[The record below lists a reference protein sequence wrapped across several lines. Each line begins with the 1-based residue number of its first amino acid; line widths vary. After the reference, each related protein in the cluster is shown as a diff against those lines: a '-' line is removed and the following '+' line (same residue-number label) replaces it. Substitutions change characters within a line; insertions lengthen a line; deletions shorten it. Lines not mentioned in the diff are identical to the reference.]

1 MEEELIQSMKRN
13 LQRHLKE
20 EDAEGFDWTQWQA
33 EKLNSIARY
42 RAQNRKI
49 IGSYISTIPQQ
60 IEDMIRQSYETG
72 KQQEEIRILKAIRQ
86 GYLAAAGSSGE
97 IGTGF
102 FAVNER
108 KLNALVKATKG
119 EMHKAVSSILRY
131 QDDIYRQTIFRS
143 AAQFNMGGRSL
154 GQAVDAAVQDFLAQG
169 IRNIRYKDGR
179 YVNIA
184 SYAEMAL
191 RTANLRANIQGEAAK
206 RDEWGICTVKLSAH
220 GSACPKCI
228 PWQGKVYYDD
238 VYGSVPVPKDGKYPL
253 LSTAIAGGALHPNCK
268 NGVHTWFEGINQP
281 PKEMTQ
287 EEIDEANRRYD
298 LEQQQRYC
306 ERNVRKYKRLKL
318 GAIDPENAAKYAAQE
333 QAWRK
338 RLNSLV
344 KENSDVL
351 RIDYRRLKV
360 YDAPAPPAGKTTA
373 VPPTPKPKA
382 AKAKAYTEGVPAGH
396 AVEVTPPATKDN
408 GGSGKTYRAE
418 KIGGK
423 SLTSGA
429 DSGII
434 EAERP
439 MAAKTFEKAAE
450 YAKSKLGLSIEKISD
465 LPVEKVNQINNMIWR
480 IYREVPVI
488 RGSIDEVLLEPMKEI
503 AAASFRWNGDTP
515 QFRLKLSRELF
526 SGLSMKEL
534 EDNVQACVES
544 GYFTPKDGLYG
555 VFKHEAMHFAEYIKT
570 LEKYHSQKEAV
581 KKSLDEFELAK
592 QIMHTAFVNCELD
605 ETTPVIENYLGEY
618 AVENPA
624 EFIAEAFSSTDDNV
638 LVNEVKRLLFKKWGI
653 QNADDYATER
663 NFEKRKMP

>member
-1 MEEELIQSMKRN
+1 MNYDIAEALRKMEEELIQSMKRN

-20 EDAEGFDWTQWQA
+20 EDAEGFDWAQWQA

-42 RAQNRKI
+42 RAQNRHI
-49 IGSYISTIPQQ
+49 IGGYISTIPQQ

-86 GYLAAAGSSGE
+86 GYLAAAGSAGE

-108 KLNALVKATKG
+108 KLNALVKATQG

-131 QDDIYRQTIFRS
+131 QDDIYRQTVFRS
-143 AAQFNMGGRSL
+143 AAQFNMGGKSL
-154 GQAVDAAVQDFLAQG
+154 GQAVDAAAQDFLAQG

-338 RLNSLV
+338 RLNDLV
-344 KENSDVL
+344 KENPDVL
-351 RIDYRRLKV
+351 RMDYRRLKV
-360 YDAPAPPAGKTTA
+360 YDAPTPPAGKTTA
-373 VPPTPKPKA
+373 VPPTPEPKA
-382 AKAKAYTEGVPAGH
+382 AKAKAHTEGVSAGH
-396 AVEVTPPATKDN
+396 AVEVTPPVTKDN
-408 GGSGKTYRAE
+408 GGTGKTYRAE

-423 SLTSGA
+423 ALTSGG
-429 DSGII
+429 DGGII
-434 EAERP
+434 KAGGIRVNLQLF
-439 MAAKTFEKAAE
+439 ANKNIAKMSSVQLEKSIKAW
-450 YAKSKLGLSIEKISD
+450 KSKVEEHREKISA
-465 LPVEKVNQINNMIWR
+465 PEKFYPDWD
-480 IYREVPVI
+480 
-488 RGSIDEVLLEPMKEI
+488 SFDERYKLGNIKHWQKEI
-503 AAASFRWNGDTP
+503 DNFKTDISRAEEELKKRGDLNG
-515 QFRLKLSRELF
+515 
-526 SGLSMKEL
+526 
-534 EDNVQACVES
+534 
-544 GYFTPKDGLYG
+544 
-555 VFKHEAMHFAEYIKT
+555 
-570 LEKYHSQKEAV
+570 
-581 KKSLDEFELAK
+581 
-592 QIMHTAFVNCELD
+592 
-605 ETTPVIENYLGEY
+605 
-618 AVENPA
+618 
-624 EFIAEAFSSTDDNV
+624 
-638 LVNEVKRLLFKKWGI
+638 
-653 QNADDYATER
+653 
-663 NFEKRKMP
+663 

>member
-1 MEEELIQSMKRN
+1 MNYDIAEALRKMEEELIQSMKRN

-20 EDAEGFDWTQWQA
+20 EDAEGVDWAQWQA

-42 RAQNRKI
+42 RAQNRHI

-60 IEDMIRQSYETG
+60 VEDMIRQSYETG

-86 GYLAAAGSSGE
+86 GYLAAAGTAGE
-97 IGTGF
+97 VSTGF
-102 FAVNER
+102 FTVNER
-108 KLNALVKATKG
+108 KLNALVKATQG

-143 AAQFNMGGRSL
+143 AAQFNMGGKTL

-206 RDEWGICTVKLSAH
+206 RDAWGICTVKLSAH

-281 PKEMTQ
+281 PREMTQ

-344 KENSDVL
+344 KENKDVL
-351 RIDYRRLKV
+351 RMDYRRLKV
-360 YDAPAPPAGKTTA
+360 YDAPAPPAGKPAA
-373 VPPTPKPKA
+373 VPPAPKPKA
-382 AKAKAYTEGVPAGH
+382 AKAKAHTESVSSGH

-408 GGSGKTYRAE
+408 GGTGKTYSPE
-418 KIGGK
+418 KITPDYMSRFTPK
-423 SLTSGA
+423 YSDQATLTSGNIHMNVKKVANSRYQMYA
-429 DSGII
+429 DADADRKNKAVRLT
-434 EAERP
+434 E
-439 MAAKTFEKAAE
+439 KTLSAIQPELPEGFQIPKVAVVDFQKHRLNPNAIAGYDKTTDTMYMNSIYDSSEKILEYVNLIPGQFANNTE
-450 YAKSKLGLSIEKISD
+450 YAPILHELGHKFYEDCIERLAISENIGYNESRKKIDRRIFDYIKKQDNPDYLLCFVSGYASD
-465 LPVEKVNQINNMIWR
+465 GESSGKFTEIIAECFSVRKKNAAADAILA
-480 IYREVPVI
+480 
-488 RGSIDEVLLEPMKEI
+488 LLE
-503 AAASFRWNGDTP
+503 
-515 QFRLKLSRELF
+515 
-526 SGLSMKEL
+526 
-534 EDNVQACVES
+534 
-544 GYFTPKDGLYG
+544 
-555 VFKHEAMHFAEYIKT
+555 
-570 LEKYHSQKEAV
+570 
-581 KKSLDEFELAK
+581 
-592 QIMHTAFVNCELD
+592 
-605 ETTPVIENYLGEY
+605 
-618 AVENPA
+618 
-624 EFIAEAFSSTDDNV
+624 
-638 LVNEVKRLLFKKWGI
+638 
-653 QNADDYATER
+653 
-663 NFEKRKMP
+663 

>member
-1 MEEELIQSMKRN
+1 MNYDIAEALRKMEEELIQSMKRN

-20 EDAEGFDWTQWQA
+20 EDAESFDWAQWQA

-86 GYLAAAGSSGE
+86 GYLAAAGTAGE
-97 IGTGF
+97 IGTGSF
-102 FAVNER
+102 TVNER
-108 KLNALVKATKG
+108 KLNALVKATQG

-143 AAQFNMGGRSL
+143 AAQFNMGGKSL

-206 RDEWGICTVKLSAH
+206 RDAWGICTVKLSAH

-281 PKEMTQ
+281 PREMTQ
-287 EEIDEANRRYD
+287 EEIDKANRRYD

-318 GAIDPENAAKYAAQE
+318 GAIDPENVAKYAAQE

-344 KENSDVL
+344 KENPDVL
-351 RIDYRRLKV
+351 RMDYRRLKV
-360 YDAPAPPAGKTTA
+360 YDAPAPPAGKPAA
-373 VPPTPKPKA
+373 VPPAPKPKPKA
-382 AKAKAYTEGVPAGH
+382 AKAKAHTEGISAGH

-408 GGSGKTYRAE
+408 GGSGKTYSPE
-418 KIGGK
+418 KIKYLKGNYSIAFDKASGTKEITPQLAREFSDEYDRFTQKFGEMSSVCSVSVEPYGNNGFWGNYNDNSGVLSIFGAGGK
-423 SLTSGA
+423 EGKNTISKVAAEMKKTGKWSSSSPYHAFRHELGHALQKHLKDTVPDYEERLKKVRDIRDAFFESLTGLDEDA
-429 DSGII
+429 IMKLKK
-434 EAERP
+434 EA
-439 MAAKTFEKAAE
+439 
-450 YAKSKLGLSIEKISD
+450 LSIYG
-465 LPVEKVNQINNMIWR
+465 L
-480 IYREVPVI
+480 
-488 RGSIDEVLLEPMKEI
+488 IDDE
-503 AAASFRWNGDTP
+503 
-515 QFRLKLSRELF
+515 
-526 SGLSMKEL
+526 
-534 EDNVQACVES
+534 
-544 GYFTPKDGLYG
+544 
-555 VFKHEAMHFAEYIKT
+555 
-570 LEKYHSQKEAV
+570 
-581 KKSLDEFELAK
+581 SLDEFISECVA
-592 QIMHTAFVNCELD
+592 
-605 ETTPVIENYLGEY
+605 EY
-618 AVENPA
+618 CSKKPRKMSRDVVAA
-624 EFIAEAFSSTDDNV
+624 
-638 LVNEVKRLLFKKWGI
+638 LLHKGGNE
-653 QNADDYATER
+653 NAD
-663 NFEKRKMP
+663 

>member
-1 MEEELIQSMKRN
+1 MNYDIAEALRKMEEELIQSMKRN

-42 RAQNRKI
+42 RAQNRHI

-72 KQQEEIRILKAIRQ
+72 KQQEEICILKAIRQ
-86 GYLAAAGSSGE
+86 GYLAAAGTAGE
-97 IGTGF
+97 VSTGF
-102 FAVNER
+102 FTVNER
-108 KLNALVKATKG
+108 KLNALVKATQG

-143 AAQFNMGGRSL
+143 AAQFNMGGKTL

-206 RDEWGICTVKLSAH
+206 RDAWGICTVKLSAH

-281 PKEMTQ
+281 PREMTQ

-344 KENSDVL
+344 KENKDVL
-351 RIDYRRLKV
+351 RMDYRRLKV
-360 YDAPAPPAGKTTA
+360 YDAPAPPAGKPAA
-373 VPPTPKPKA
+373 VPPAPKPKA
-382 AKAKAYTEGVPAGH
+382 AKAKAHTESVSSGH

-408 GGSGKTYRAE
+408 GGTGKTYSPE
-418 KIGGK
+418 KITPDYMSRFTPK
-423 SLTSGA
+423 YSDQATLTSGNIHMNVKKVANSRYQMYA
-429 DSGII
+429 DADADRKNKAVRLT
-434 EAERP
+434 E
-439 MAAKTFEKAAE
+439 KTLSAIQPELPEGFQIPKVAVVDFQKHRLNPNAIAGYDKTTDTMYMNSIYDSSEKILEYVNLIPGQFANNTE
-450 YAKSKLGLSIEKISD
+450 YAPILHELGHKFYEDCIERLAISENIGYNESRKKIDRRIFDYIKKQDNPDYLLCFVSGYASD
-465 LPVEKVNQINNMIWR
+465 GESSGKFTEIIAECFSVRKKNAAADAILA
-480 IYREVPVI
+480 
-488 RGSIDEVLLEPMKEI
+488 LLE
-503 AAASFRWNGDTP
+503 
-515 QFRLKLSRELF
+515 
-526 SGLSMKEL
+526 
-534 EDNVQACVES
+534 
-544 GYFTPKDGLYG
+544 
-555 VFKHEAMHFAEYIKT
+555 
-570 LEKYHSQKEAV
+570 
-581 KKSLDEFELAK
+581 
-592 QIMHTAFVNCELD
+592 
-605 ETTPVIENYLGEY
+605 
-618 AVENPA
+618 
-624 EFIAEAFSSTDDNV
+624 
-638 LVNEVKRLLFKKWGI
+638 
-653 QNADDYATER
+653 
-663 NFEKRKMP
+663 

>member
-1 MEEELIQSMKRN
+1 MNYDIAEALRKMEEELIQSMKRN

-20 EDAEGFDWTQWQA
+20 EDAEGFDWAQWQA

-42 RAQNRKI
+42 RAQNRHI

-86 GYLAAAGSSGE
+86 GYLAAAGTAGE

-102 FAVNER
+102 FTVNER
-108 KLNALVKATKG
+108 KLNALVKATQG

-143 AAQFNMGGRSL
+143 AAQFNMGGKSL
-154 GQAVDAAVQDFLAQG
+154 GQAVDAAVQDFLAHG

-281 PKEMTQ
+281 PREMTQ

-338 RLNSLV
+338 RLSSLV
-344 KENSDVL
+344 KENPDVL
-351 RIDYRRLKV
+351 RMDYRRLKV
-360 YDAPAPPAGKTTA
+360 YDAPAPPAGKPAA
-373 VPPTPKPKA
+373 VPPAPKPKA
-382 AKAKAYTEGVPAGH
+382 AKAKAHTEGISAGH

-408 GGSGKTYRAE
+408 GGSGKTYSPE
-418 KIGGK
+418 KIKYLKGNYSIAFDKASGTKEITPQLAKEFSDEYDRFGQKFGKTPSVRSILIRPYENDGYWGTYNDNNGIISIYGAGGK
-423 SLTSGA
+423 DGKNTISKVAAEMKKTGKWSSSSPYHAFRHELGHALQKHLKDTVPDYDERLKKVRDIRDAFFESLTGLDEDA
-429 DSGII
+429 IMKLKK
-434 EAERP
+434 EA
-439 MAAKTFEKAAE
+439 
-450 YAKSKLGLSIEKISD
+450 LSIYGLVD
-465 LPVEKVNQINNMIWR
+465 
-480 IYREVPVI
+480 
-488 RGSIDEVLLEPMKEI
+488 DE
-503 AAASFRWNGDTP
+503 
-515 QFRLKLSRELF
+515 
-526 SGLSMKEL
+526 
-534 EDNVQACVES
+534 
-544 GYFTPKDGLYG
+544 
-555 VFKHEAMHFAEYIKT
+555 
-570 LEKYHSQKEAV
+570 
-581 KKSLDEFELAK
+581 SLDEFISECVAEYCSKKPRKMSRDVVAALLHK
-592 QIMHTAFVNCELD
+592 G
-605 ETTPVIENYLGEY
+605 ENE
-618 AVENPA
+618 
-624 EFIAEAFSSTDDNV
+624 
-638 LVNEVKRLLFKKWGI
+638 
-653 QNADDYATER
+653 NAD
-663 NFEKRKMP
+663 

>member
-1 MEEELIQSMKRN
+1 MNYDIAEALRKMEEELIQSMKRN

-20 EDAEGFDWTQWQA
+20 EDAEGFDWAQWQA

-42 RAQNRKI
+42 RAQNRHI
-49 IGSYISTIPQQ
+49 IGGYISTIPQQ

-86 GYLAAAGSSGE
+86 GYLAAAGTAGE

-108 KLNALVKATKG
+108 KLNALVKATQG

-206 RDEWGICTVKLSAH
+206 RDEWGVCTVKLSAH

-268 NGVHTWFEGINQP
+268 NGVHTWFDGINQP

-360 YDAPAPPAGKTTA
+360 YDTPAPPAGKTAA

-382 AKAKAYTEGVPAGH
+382 AKAKVQTEGISAGH
-396 AVEVTPPATKDN
+396 AVEVAPPVSKDN
-408 GGSGKTYRAE
+408 GGIGKMYSPE
-418 KIGGK
+418 KIGEK

-434 EAERP
+434 KKISGALNPDSERADEHAQRYYAAVRKMKTDVSRIARNTGFSSELVQSIKDFIFMEKHELGDRTDYFDPDYKMAESWQRLIDGKDIKPHDLTLLKHEQMERDLMKQGYSQAEAHKITS
-439 MAAKTFEKAAE
+439 KTYN
-450 YAKSKLGLSIEKISD
+450 YAKEAYEYYDSIEKH
-465 LPVEKVNQINNMIWR
+465 K
-480 IYREVPVI
+480 
-488 RGSIDEVLLEPMKEI
+488 G
-503 AAASFRWNGDTP
+503 
-515 QFRLKLSRELF
+515 
-526 SGLSMKEL
+526 
-534 EDNVQACVES
+534 ES
-544 GYFTPKDGLYG
+544 
-555 VFKHEAMHFAEYIKT
+555 
-570 LEKYHSQKEAV
+570 
-581 KKSLDEFELAK
+581 
-592 QIMHTAFVNCELD
+592 
-605 ETTPVIENYLGEY
+605 
-618 AVENPA
+618 
-624 EFIAEAFSSTDDNV
+624 
-638 LVNEVKRLLFKKWGI
+638 
-653 QNADDYATER
+653 
-663 NFEKRKMP
+663 

>member
-1 MEEELIQSMKRN
+1 MNYDIAEALRKMEEELIQSMKRN

-20 EDAEGFDWTQWQA
+20 EDAEGFDWAQWQA

-42 RAQNRKI
+42 RAQNRHI

-86 GYLAAAGSSGE
+86 GYLAAAGTAGE
-97 IGTGF
+97 VSTGF
-102 FAVNER
+102 FTVNER
-108 KLNALVKATKG
+108 KLNALVKATQG

-143 AAQFNMGGRSL
+143 AAQFNMGGKTL

-206 RDEWGICTVKLSAH
+206 RDAWGICTVKLSAH

-344 KENSDVL
+344 KENPDVL
-351 RIDYRRLKV
+351 RMDYRRLKV
-360 YDAPAPPAGKTTA
+360 YDAPALPAGKPAA
-373 VPPTPKPKA
+373 VPPAPKPKA
-382 AKAKAYTEGVPAGH
+382 AKAKAHTEGVSAGH

-408 GGSGKTYRAE
+408 GGTGKTYSPE
-418 KIGGK
+418 KITPDYMSRFTPK
-423 SLTSGA
+423 YSDQATLTSGNIHMNVKKVANSRYQMYA
-429 DSGII
+429 DADADRKNKAVRLT
-434 EAERP
+434 E
-439 MAAKTFEKAAE
+439 KTLSAIQPELPEGFQIPKVAVVDFQKHRLNPNAIAGYDKTTDTMYMNSIYDSSEKILEYVNLIPGQFANNTE
-450 YAKSKLGLSIEKISD
+450 YAPILHELGHKFYEDCIKRLAISENIGYNESRKKIDRRIFDYIKKQDNPDYLLCFVSGYASD
-465 LPVEKVNQINNMIWR
+465 GESSGKFTEIIAECFSVRKKNAAADAILA
-480 IYREVPVI
+480 
-488 RGSIDEVLLEPMKEI
+488 LLE
-503 AAASFRWNGDTP
+503 
-515 QFRLKLSRELF
+515 
-526 SGLSMKEL
+526 
-534 EDNVQACVES
+534 
-544 GYFTPKDGLYG
+544 
-555 VFKHEAMHFAEYIKT
+555 
-570 LEKYHSQKEAV
+570 
-581 KKSLDEFELAK
+581 
-592 QIMHTAFVNCELD
+592 
-605 ETTPVIENYLGEY
+605 
-618 AVENPA
+618 
-624 EFIAEAFSSTDDNV
+624 
-638 LVNEVKRLLFKKWGI
+638 
-653 QNADDYATER
+653 
-663 NFEKRKMP
+663 

>member
-1 MEEELIQSMKRN
+1 MNYDIAEALRKMEEELIQSMKRN

-33 EKLNSIARY
+33 KKLNSIARY
-42 RAQNRKI
+42 RAQNRHI

-86 GYLAAAGSSGE
+86 GYLAAAGTAGE
-97 IGTGF
+97 VSTGF
-102 FAVNER
+102 FTVNER
-108 KLNALVKATKG
+108 KLNALVKATQG

-143 AAQFNMGGRSL
+143 AAQFNMGGKTL

-206 RDEWGICTVKLSAH
+206 RDAWGICTVKLSAH

-281 PKEMTQ
+281 PREMTQ

-344 KENSDVL
+344 KENKYVL
-351 RIDYRRLKV
+351 RMDYRRLKV
-360 YDAPAPPAGKTTA
+360 YDAPAPPAGKPAA
-373 VPPTPKPKA
+373 VPPAPKPKA
-382 AKAKAYTEGVPAGH
+382 AKAKAHTESVSSGH

-408 GGSGKTYRAE
+408 GGTGKTYSPE
-418 KIGGK
+418 KITPDYMSRFTPK
-423 SLTSGA
+423 YSDQATLTSGNIHMNVKKVANSRYQMYA
-429 DSGII
+429 DADADRKNKAVRLT
-434 EAERP
+434 E
-439 MAAKTFEKAAE
+439 KTLSAIQPELPEGFQIPKVAVVDFQKHRLNPNAIAGYDKTTDTMYMNSIYDSSEKILEYVNLIPGQFANNTE
-450 YAKSKLGLSIEKISD
+450 YAPIL
-465 LPVEKVNQINNMIWR
+465 N
-480 IYREVPVI
+480 
-488 RGSIDEVLLEPMKEI
+488 
-503 AAASFRWNGDTP
+503 
-515 QFRLKLSRELF
+515 
-526 SGLSMKEL
+526 
-534 EDNVQACVES
+534 
-544 GYFTPKDGLYG
+544 
-555 VFKHEAMHFAEYIKT
+555 
-570 LEKYHSQKEAV
+570 
-581 KKSLDEFELAK
+581 
-592 QIMHTAFVNCELD
+592 
-605 ETTPVIENYLGEY
+605 
-618 AVENPA
+618 
-624 EFIAEAFSSTDDNV
+624 
-638 LVNEVKRLLFKKWGI
+638 
-653 QNADDYATER
+653 
-663 NFEKRKMP
+663 

>member
-1 MEEELIQSMKRN
+1 MNYDIAEALRKMEEELIQSMKRN

-20 EDAEGFDWTQWQA
+20 EDAEGFDWAQWQA

-42 RAQNRKI
+42 RAQNRHI

-86 GYLAAAGSSGE
+86 GYLAAAGTAGE

-102 FAVNER
+102 FTVNER
-108 KLNALVKATKG
+108 KLNALVKATQG

-143 AAQFNMGGRSL
+143 AAQFNMGGKSL

-281 PKEMTQ
+281 PREMTQ

-344 KENSDVL
+344 KENKDVL
-351 RIDYRRLKV
+351 RMDYRRLKV
-360 YDAPAPPAGKTTA
+360 YDAPAPPAGKPAA
-373 VPPTPKPKA
+373 VPPAPKPKA
-382 AKAKAYTEGVPAGH
+382 AKAKAHTESVSSGH

-408 GGSGKTYRAE
+408 GGTGKTYSPE
-418 KIGGK
+418 KITPDYMSRFTPK
-423 SLTSGA
+423 YSDQATLTSGNIHMNVKKVANSRYQMYA
-429 DSGII
+429 DADADRKNKAVRLT
-434 EAERP
+434 E
-439 MAAKTFEKAAE
+439 KTLSAIQPELPEGFQIPKVAVVDFQKHRLNPNAIAGYDKTTDTMYMNSIYDSSEKILEYVNLIPGQFANNTE
-450 YAKSKLGLSIEKISD
+450 YAPILHELGHKFYEDCIERLAISENIGYNESRKKIDRRIFDYIKKQDNPDYLLCFVSGYVSD
-465 LPVEKVNQINNMIWR
+465 GESSGKFTEIIAECFSVRKKNAAADAILA
-480 IYREVPVI
+480 
-488 RGSIDEVLLEPMKEI
+488 LLE
-503 AAASFRWNGDTP
+503 
-515 QFRLKLSRELF
+515 
-526 SGLSMKEL
+526 
-534 EDNVQACVES
+534 
-544 GYFTPKDGLYG
+544 
-555 VFKHEAMHFAEYIKT
+555 
-570 LEKYHSQKEAV
+570 
-581 KKSLDEFELAK
+581 
-592 QIMHTAFVNCELD
+592 
-605 ETTPVIENYLGEY
+605 
-618 AVENPA
+618 
-624 EFIAEAFSSTDDNV
+624 
-638 LVNEVKRLLFKKWGI
+638 
-653 QNADDYATER
+653 
-663 NFEKRKMP
+663 

>member
-1 MEEELIQSMKRN
+1 MNYDIAEALRKMEEELIQSMKRN

-20 EDAEGFDWTQWQA
+20 EDAEGFDWAQWQA

-42 RAQNRKI
+42 RAQNRHI

-60 IEDMIRQSYETG
+60 IEDMIRLYYETG

-86 GYLAAAGSSGE
+86 GYLAAAGTAGE

-102 FAVNER
+102 FTVNER
-108 KLNALVKATKG
+108 KLNALVKATQG

-143 AAQFNMGGRSL
+143 AAQFNMGGKSL

-281 PKEMTQ
+281 PREMTQ

-344 KENSDVL
+344 KENKDVL
-351 RIDYRRLKV
+351 RMDYRQLKV
-360 YDAPAPPAGKTTA
+360 YDAPAPPAGKPAA
-373 VPPTPKPKA
+373 VPPAPKPKA
-382 AKAKAYTEGVPAGH
+382 AKAKAHTESVSSGH

-408 GGSGKTYRAE
+408 GGTGKTYSPE
-418 KIGGK
+418 KITPDYMSRFTPK
-423 SLTSGA
+423 YSDQATLTSGNIHMNVKKVANSRYQMYA
-429 DSGII
+429 DADADRKNKAVRLT
-434 EAERP
+434 E
-439 MAAKTFEKAAE
+439 KTLSAIQPELPEGFQIPKVAVVDFQKHRLNPNAIAGYDKTTDTMYMNSIYDSSEKILEYVNLIPGQFANNTE
-450 YAKSKLGLSIEKISD
+450 YAPILHELGHKFYEDCIERLAISENIGYNESRKKIDRRIFDYIKKQDNPDYLLCFVSGYASD
-465 LPVEKVNQINNMIWR
+465 GESSGKFTEIIAECFSVRKKNAAADAILA
-480 IYREVPVI
+480 
-488 RGSIDEVLLEPMKEI
+488 LLE
-503 AAASFRWNGDTP
+503 
-515 QFRLKLSRELF
+515 
-526 SGLSMKEL
+526 
-534 EDNVQACVES
+534 
-544 GYFTPKDGLYG
+544 
-555 VFKHEAMHFAEYIKT
+555 
-570 LEKYHSQKEAV
+570 
-581 KKSLDEFELAK
+581 
-592 QIMHTAFVNCELD
+592 
-605 ETTPVIENYLGEY
+605 
-618 AVENPA
+618 
-624 EFIAEAFSSTDDNV
+624 
-638 LVNEVKRLLFKKWGI
+638 
-653 QNADDYATER
+653 
-663 NFEKRKMP
+663 